1 MHELAKETS
10 YPTNVDLDFLNNI
23 NASLQIVSS
32 SLTLVT
38 LVQFVL
44 VLASD
49 VINYL
54 GDKNVI
60 RPLRNQRQLRT

>member
-10 YPTNVDLDFLNNI
+10 YPTYVDLDFLNNI